1 MPSDVLITPASSK
14 IDFTDGANATKTL
27 KITGTSLNIDTSFAI
42 GATTANNTLSVLG
55 SASIGSAFNVAAPTN
70 GLIVQGDTGIG
81 TSSFVYSNANRGV
94 LEIYGTTDSLI
105 ALKNATANS
114 YLQKSGND
122 FYLVNGGAGIIAI
135 NTNGLERWRIT
146 SAGVLQSNGAQTVQ
160 TSTGNLTLASAGGN
174 GNIFLLPNG
183 TGSVGVGTNS
193 PTQFLDVRGNIK
205 LGADNAGSYIY
216 YVKDNEGTIIN
227 TSRSDVS
234 QQGLLRSDGWG
245 NFTVD
250 KSIGI
255 GYSLGSSFASSAIGN
270 GNLYVLN
277 SIGINTTS
285 PLTKLDVRNGSITSG
300 TANSTSGSTIIAG
313 YYTSGALTV
322 LGSEQASGGPVLG
335 YAVTPSTSA
344 TGAFLSSTGIAI
356 GRSAYTQDGGTH
368 RWYIGAS
375 QTVAIGSAVTVSEVM
390 RINSNGNLGIGI
402 TSPSYKLDVNGT
414 TRFGGIVYNEAVQT
428 DDFNYFNLQPYI
440 ESETL
445 STILSVSGTAPTFV
459 TLTNTAAPF
468 SKVLSVSAYGEA
480 LMGDYIPVQAGETI
494 YGEIWTYRATGAA
507 GTVGVLYC
515 GVQRYDKDKKMIDA
529 NGGLNTAP
537 SGYFIA
543 SNQTIPSN
551 STWTKYS
558 GTLVLPTS
566 HTPYNTSDGGPVR
579 YIRPYIIYNY
589 TAGTILT
596 YIGGWKI
603 RKVQLTRDSGPV
615 AINGSVAIG
624 SNSVNYGRLQIS
636 ATTTSPSLSAT
647 NPTDPSLIISN
658 SDVAYG
664 TMFATY
670 GDGKGALQQRRTD
683 AATYYDFS
691 LQPHGG
697 NVGIGTISPNSKVH
711 IISDSRVLQ
720 LQPTTS
726 TSQFYIA
733 FSNDNFQNN
742 RSLIGLDN
750 SAGNNLWASGGA
762 AYALS
767 IGTVDSRNIVFATA
781 NNERVRI
788 NTNGNV
794 GIGTTNPA
802 TLLHVDTTGADARIR
817 VSAGS
822 NTVQGGMIANT
833 NGLVYAGSITN
844 HGFSLRTNDT
854 DRVRIQTDGNVGIG
868 NTSPNNKKG
877 RYSC

>member
-1 MPSDVLITPASSK
+1 
-14 IDFTDGANATKTL
+14 
-27 KITGTSLNIDTSFAI
+27 
-42 GATTANNTLSVLG
+42 
-55 SASIGSAFNVAAPTN
+55 
-70 GLIVQGDTGIG
+70 
-81 TSSFVYSNANRGV
+81 
-94 LEIYGTTDSLI
+94 
-105 ALKNATANS
+105 
-114 YLQKSGND
+114 
-122 FYLVNGGAGIIAI
+122 
-135 NTNGLERWRIT
+135 
-146 SAGVLQSNGAQTVQ
+146 
-160 TSTGNLTLASAGGN
+160 
-174 GNIFLLPNG
+174 
-183 TGSVGVGTNS
+183 
-193 PTQFLDVRGNIK
+193 
-205 LGADNAGSYIY
+205 
-216 YVKDNEGTIIN
+216 
-227 TSRSDVS
+227 
-234 QQGLLRSDGWG
+234 
-245 NFTVD
+245 
-250 KSIGI
+250 
-255 GYSLGSSFASSAIGN
+255 
-270 GNLYVLN
+270 
-277 SIGINTTS
+277 
-285 PLTKLDVRNGSITSG
+285 
-300 TANSTSGSTIIAG
+300 
-313 YYTSGALTV
+313 
-322 LGSEQASGGPVLG
+322 
-335 YAVTPSTSA
+335 
-344 TGAFLSSTGIAI
+344 
-356 GRSAYTQDGGTH
+356 
-368 RWYIGAS
+368 
-375 QTVAIGSAVTVSEVM
+375 M

-566 HTPYNTSDGGPVR
+566 HTVYNTSDGGPVR

-697 NVGIGTISPNSKVH
+697 NVGIATLSPANKLAVLGSVSIGSGYNTAAPANGLIVEGSVGIGVSTLNAGAKLHVVGNADIGDSAADTGIIVRHGAGSAQYGRIRFYSASTNIHTIHSFPTAWNSGTFLNASAGAINLQGTNGVTFGSWNSIDVAFAQGGNNYFKGNVGIGITIPSATLH
-711 IISDSRVLQ
+711 LNSTTSGATLLRADGTNGTLFSVIDDLSDSLMSV
-720 LQPTTS
+720 
-726 TSQFYIA
+726 
-733 FSNDNFQNN
+733 N
-742 RSLIGLDN
+742 N
-750 SAGNNLWASGGA
+750 SAGLPV
-762 AYALS
+762 LE
-767 IGTVDSRNIVFATA
+767 VFADDRVVAGQYGANDFVLRNNKLGLGTSNPIYRLNVYDISSGSVDEVFVGTIGNDQIVGGRTSGSFAISTKSTSNGNLILTA
-781 NNERVRI
+781 NSEMYLRTGGSNDRVFI
-788 NTNGNV
+788 KSDGNV
-794 GIGTTNPA
+794 GIGT
-802 TLLHVDTTGADARIR
+802 
-817 VSAGS
+817 VSAAYKLQVNGNGYFNSTLQVNSNITLSGGGDVIINDSDGTGTFNSFMDSGVGYIRIDDGGS
-822 NTVQGGMIANT
+822 ANGTLNINSGTLFVGASSGSVGIGTTSPIGKLTVQGNIEVN
-833 NGLVYAGSITN
+833 
-844 HGFSLRTNDT
+844 
-854 DRVRIQTDGNVGIG
+854 
-868 NTSPNNKKG
+868 
-877 RYSC
+877 